1 MKVLREAACL
11 QLAERLFQSFAPL
24 NEKDFLPFSVP
35 IFGNLRSVGVL
46 RSLYEVLCE
55 LFLNKLSK
63 YGGASSFKLLKTII
77 LDSMSMNSLIV
88 FYPSFSINLLLGV
101 SKLLFVTILAV
112 LFCSFCSRL
121 ISVVPAQ
128 PHTEQ
133 QYRKWGPTMLV

>member
-1 MKVLREAACL
+1 M

-35 IFGNLRSVGVL
+35 IFGNLRSVDVL
-46 RSLYEVLCE
+46 RSQYEVLCE
-55 LFLNKLSK
+55 FFLNKLRK
-63 YGGASSFKLLKTII
+63 YGGASSFKLLKTIV
-77 LDSMSMNSLIV
+77 LDSMSINSLIV
-88 FYPSFSINLLLGV
+88 FHPSSSINLLLGV
-101 SKLLFVTILAV
+101 SKLLFVTILAA

-133 QYRKWGPTMLV
+133 QYRKWGSTMLV